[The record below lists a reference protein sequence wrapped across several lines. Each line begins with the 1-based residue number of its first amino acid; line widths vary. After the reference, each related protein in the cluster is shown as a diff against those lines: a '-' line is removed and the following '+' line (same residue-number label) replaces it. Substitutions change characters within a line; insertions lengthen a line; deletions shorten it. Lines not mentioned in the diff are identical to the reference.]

1 MSQSVLANQ
10 QIVERAD
17 ARRQTQ
23 TALQR
28 FRDGMTDG
36 RSNLSDFTAIQ
47 RVRGDLPDAV
57 QSALQSGH
65 GEKARLLRGVLRQ
78 VDRTMENSSEGFLA
92 ANRNFFQAPRDIES
106 IQAGREATTRGR
118 SEDIIPA
125 YQALRPQGQAAF
137 CARYVEPL
145 IAQTQGSAPGVKLA
159 RCSMTRSAT
168 KAAAMAPGNDD

>member
-1 MSQSVLANQ
+1 
-10 QIVERAD
+10 
-17 ARRQTQ
+17 
-23 TALQR
+23 LQR

-78 VDRTMENSSEGFLA
+78 VDRIMENSSEGFLA